1 MCNPHA
7 SSPPPHTG
15 DGVWAGPCS
24 HKQRCHWA
32 TPPHP
37 TCAPW
42 SKSWWLCSL
51 SKQDLFS
58 LTSKDL
64 RTMWHPLLAL
74 MCHLFSSKSLA
85 SLYTWHG
92 TVPSAPPFLETSS
105 LPVACVH
112 HCSSHH
118 ASCPHSRQLQIWWMP
133 SIFYSSISAPNLAST
148 PSSPHFS

>member
-42 SKSWWLCSL
+42 SKSWWLSSL

-64 RTMWHPLLAL
+64 RTRWHPLLVL
-74 MCHLFSSKSLA
+74 LCHLFSSKSLA

-105 LPVACVH
+105 AMSLVCTPLLLSPCFL
-112 HCSSHH
+112 SSLST
-118 ASCPHSRQLQIWWMP
+118 ASNLMNAIYLLLQYLSSQSRLR
-133 SIFYSSISAPNLAST
+133 SFLSS
-148 PSSPHFS
+148 F